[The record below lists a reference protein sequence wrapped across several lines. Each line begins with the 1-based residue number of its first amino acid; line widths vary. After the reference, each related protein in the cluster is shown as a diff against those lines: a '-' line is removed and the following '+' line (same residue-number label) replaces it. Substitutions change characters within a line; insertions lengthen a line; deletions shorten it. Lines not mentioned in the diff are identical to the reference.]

1 MAEPEK
7 TEEATPKRRSD
18 ARNKG
23 NVLRSNDV
31 AVAGTLAVALL
42 LFRLNWAR
50 SSEALASLM
59 ERRLGSLHAP
69 DMTAERLGTMLLE
82 DGGVLISVAAPFA
95 LGLMLAGLVIQRAM
109 VGQLLTTEPLRPDL
123 KRIDPIAGFKRLVS
137 GRAVMELVKNLA
149 KMAVLGGVS
158 WQVLQNAG
166 PGLVVALGSDPG
178 IFAPRIGSALW
189 TLGVRIVLVLLAFAA
204 FDWWWQKRSY
214 EKSLKMSKQEVKDE
228 NRNSEGDPL
237 IKGEIRKRMRQAARR
252 RMMQQVPLASVVVT
266 NPTHFAVALRY
277 HPEDVPV
284 PIVIAKGTDEIA
296 LRIRE
301 LARQHGVPVVENP
314 PLARQMMRQVELG
327 ETIPAELY
335 QVVAEILVSVQRA
348 GV

>member
-7 TEEATPKRRSD
+7 TEEATPKRRQD

-23 NVLRSNDV
+23 QVLRSNDV
-31 AVAGTLAVALL
+31 GIAATLAVALV
-42 LFRLNWAR
+42 LFRLNWA
-50 SSEALASLM
+50 SASEALGQMM
-59 ERRLGSLHAP
+59 ERRLGQLKGP
-69 DMTAERLGTMLLE
+69 DMTAEYLGTLLLE
-82 DGGVLISVAAPFA
+82 DGGTLLAVAAPFA
-95 LGLMLAGLVIQRAM
+95 LGLLVTGLIVQRAM

-123 KRIDPIAGFKRLVS
+123 KRIDPISGLKRLFS

-149 KMAVLGGVS
+149 KMAVLGTVA
-158 WQVLQNAG
+158 WQVVRQYG
-166 PGLVVALGSDPG
+166 PELVVALGSDPRS
-178 IFAPRIGSALW
+178 FAPRIGEALW
-189 TLGVRIVLVLLAFAA
+189 TLGIRIVMVLAAFAA
-204 FDWWWQKRSY
+204 FDWWWQKRTY

-237 IKGEIRKRMRQAARR
+237 VKGEIRKRMRQAARR

-277 HPEDVPV
+277 HPVDMPV
-284 PIVIAKGTDEIA
+284 PIVVAKGTDEIA
-296 LRIRE
+296 RRIKE
-301 LARQHGVPVVENP
+301 LARLHGVPVVENP
-314 PLARQMMRQVELG
+314 PLARQMVRQVDLG
-327 ETIPAELY
+327 ESIPAELY